1 MSEWTQSIIPFRS
14 QSIFYS
20 SKKTKLE
27 IFLSVILSDIYRFF
41 LSRYGK
47 VRLLDSML
55 EYNLLEEVKTESRG
69 SKSAKKQK
77 IS

>member
-1 MSEWTQSIIPFRS
+1 MLYYL
-14 QSIFYS
+14 IF
-20 SKKTKLE
+20 
-27 IFLSVILSDIYRFF
+27 IVFF

-77 IS
+77 YPKKAEYL